1 MHHPDYTDLPMI
13 KVTEHSQMKIRLSP
27 ELKARIEAA
36 VANSEIVT
44 RLDAAFQLDKADC
57 EGGILDKLKAI
68 AAEEPPKT
76 LQGTWRNFKEKMTLG
91 LRHAETLKIWKD
103 ATKFVGYTPP
113 EAVAACIKTMIIEEM
128 CESQHV
134 ILLLQA
140 MKDETQQQTL
150 HPID

>member
-57 EGGILDKLKAI
+57 ESGILDKLKAI

-76 LQGTWRNFKEKMTLG
+76 LQGTWRNFKEKWHWVYAM
-91 LRHAETLKIWKD
+91 LK
-103 ATKFVGYTPP
+103 P
-113 EAVAACIKTMIIEEM
+113 
-128 CESQHV
+128 
-134 ILLLQA
+134 
-140 MKDETQQQTL
+140 
-150 HPID
+150 